1 MILIHL
7 SSFSSFP
14 NIIACNSIVT
24 AVGAV
29 SVGTFFTI
37 SSHYATDGT
46 EISDGGNDMYDVGNC
61 ISVPATSTASTPCS
75 SVTNKVTYKRDCD
88 ESTVNGQ
95 TYKMWINNN
104 AISVLYF
111 PSYSQNTIS
120 INGNLGSDGGGN
132 IASGSYEYNGWKGYW
147 KVTWGQGSDP
157 GVNHL
162 WMTNAPSTVHT
173 FDSTRQYDYDE
184 LLGVNGYSV
193 VYLMWA
199 TAVGTRSS
207 DSAMQQIIQAIL

>member
-1 MILIHL
+1 M
-7 SSFSSFP
+7 
-14 NIIACNSIVT
+14 IACNSIVT

-37 SSHYATDGT
+37 NSDYATDGT
-46 EISDGGNDMYDVGNC
+46 EIADGGNDMYDVGNC
-61 ISVPATSTASTPCS
+61 ISVPATSTASTACS
-75 SVTNKVTYKRDCD
+75 SVTNKVTYKQSCA

-95 TYKMWINNN
+95 TYKMSMKNDG
-104 AISVLYF
+104 ISVLYF
-111 PSYSQNTIS
+111 PSYTQNTIS
-120 INGNLGSDGGGN
+120 VNGNLGSDGGGY
-132 IASGSYEYNGWKGYW
+132 IGSASYEYSGWKGYW

-173 FDSTRQYDYDE
+173 FDINKLYDYDE
-184 LLGVNGYSV
+184 LLGVNGYKV
-193 VYLMWA
+193 IYLMWA

-207 DSAMQQIIQAIL
+207 DSAMQQIIQAVSVLD